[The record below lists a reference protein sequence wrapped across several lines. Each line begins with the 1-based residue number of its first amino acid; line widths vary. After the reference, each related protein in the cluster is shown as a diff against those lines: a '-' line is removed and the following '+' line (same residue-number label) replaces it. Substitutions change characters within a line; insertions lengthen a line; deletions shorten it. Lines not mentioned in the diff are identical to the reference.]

1 MMNFDD
7 VIKENINKHN
17 PNWSQVP
24 DYLYRILLIGG
35 SGSGKTILLFNLISQ
50 KPEIDK
56 INLQPKDPYKA
67 KYQYLI
73 NKRES
78 TSINHFN
85 ESEAFIEYSNDKEDI
100 YKNVDEYN
108 PNKKC
113 KILLVFYDMISDILS
128 NKKT

>member
-85 ESEAFIEYSNDKEDI
+85 ESKAFIEYSNDKER
-100 YKNVDEYN
+100 Y
-108 PNKKC
+108 
-113 KILLVFYDMISDILS
+113 L
-128 NKKT
+128 